1 MYLQRSKKKL
11 DNTSLV
17 TKICV
22 ILSLNVFCSLYVCF
36 SLKRNTKGSNMTLNL
51 LKETYTVISTV
62 ITAKKYLSK
71 EAWEWS
77 QYMNLV
83 VLLRLTFNKGFKHSY

>member
-1 MYLQRSKKKL
+1 MYLQCSKKKL

-51 LKETYTVISTV
+51 IKETYTVISTV
-62 ITAKKYLSK
+62 ITAKKYFG
-71 EAWEWS
+71 
-77 QYMNLV
+77 Q
-83 VLLRLTFNKGFKHSY
+83 RKHENEVSTRI

>member
-1 MYLQRSKKKL
+1 MYLQCSKKKL
-11 DNTSLV
+11 DNTNLV

-62 ITAKKYLSK
+62 ITAKKYFG
-71 EAWEWS
+71 
-77 QYMNLV
+77 Q
-83 VLLRLTFNKGFKHSY
+83 RKHENEVST